1 MPLQVASIRRLAVGI
16 TDREWE
22 SRCPGKCPP
31 NTLLKGFGK
40 FACRYSTLAAAC
52 ELLVKSDLHG
62 QVRYWGLRDEGLA
75 VSKIVQI
82 RGGV

>member
-1 MPLQVASIRRLAVGI
+1 MPWKV
-16 TDREWE
+16 
-22 SRCPGKCPP
+22 PPP

-62 QVRYWGLRDEGLA
+62 QVRYWGLRDEGHA